1 MRFFVFRRATKATIG
16 ASHVAKAAPAAACV
30 CGGVGGGASGSA
42 VGGRGCWQVEAA
54 RELTNCGEFGVCV
67 EGRGGGEAA
76 AGGEGAG
83 HVAC

>member
-1 MRFFVFRRATKATIG
+1 MRISATKATIG
-16 ASHVAKAAPAAACV
+16 ANHVAEAAPAAACV

>member
-1 MRFFVFRRATKATIG
+1 LRISATKATIG
-16 ASHVAKAAPAAACV
+16 ASHVPKAAPAAACV